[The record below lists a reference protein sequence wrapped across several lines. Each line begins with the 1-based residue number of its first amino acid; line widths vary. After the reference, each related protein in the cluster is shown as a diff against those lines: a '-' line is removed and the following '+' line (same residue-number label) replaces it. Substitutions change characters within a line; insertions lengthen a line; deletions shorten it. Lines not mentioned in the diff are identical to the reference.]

1 MDSAIGSIGLPVALA
16 IVMFGLGL
24 SLTVDDFRR
33 IAREPKAVTIA
44 LGAQRLILPALCF
57 GLILLFDP
65 APAIA
70 VGMMLLAASPGG
82 TSANL
87 FSHLFRGDVA
97 LNVSLTAVNW
107 VIAVF
112 TLPVVVNFA
121 VAYFDYT
128 STDGKVG
135 LQFSK
140 VLEVFAIVLIPVIIG
155 MVVRSKATGFAARAV
170 KPVRIMSTVILA
182 LVIIGALVAERANL
196 GDYLAAVG
204 SLAAVFCVVSLTVGY
219 VIPRLAKIDRKKALA
234 TAFEVGVHNG
244 TLAITVAI
252 SVLGD
257 KQLAVPAAIYSV
269 LMGPIATLA
278 GFIMTSGDRKASP
291 EPTPA
296 KRSES
301 FT

>member
-1 MDSAIGSIGLPVALA
+1 MDSAIGTIGLPIALA
-16 IVMFGLGL
+16 IIMFGMGL

-33 IAREPKAVTIA
+33 IAREPKAVAVA
-44 LGAQRLILPALCF
+44 LGAQLLILPALCF
-57 GLILLFDP
+57 GLVVLFDP
-65 APAIA
+65 VPAIA

-97 LNVSLTAVNW
+97 LNVSLTAVNS

-128 STDGKVG
+128 SSDGEVG
-135 LQFSK
+135 LQFGK
-140 VLEVFAIVLIPVIIG
+140 TLEVFAIVLVPVIVG
-155 MVVRSKATGFAARAV
+155 MLVRFKFTDFAVRSDKTF
-170 KPVRIMSTVILA
+170 RIMSAVILA
-182 LVIIGALVAERANL
+182 LVIVGALVAERANL
-196 GDYLAAVG
+196 ADYLAAVG

-219 VIPRLAKIDRKKALA
+219 AIPRLLQIDRKRALA

-269 LMGPIATLA
+269 LMGPIATIA
-278 GFIMTSGDRKASP
+278 GFLLTAGDRKASASA
-291 EPTPA
+291 PA
-296 KRSES
+296 ERSES
-301 FT
+301 LT

>member
-1 MDSAIGSIGLPVALA
+1 
-16 IVMFGLGL
+16 MFGLGL

-82 TSANL
+82 TS
-87 FSHLFRGDVA
+87 
-97 LNVSLTAVNW
+97 
-107 VIAVF
+107 
-112 TLPVVVNFA
+112 
-121 VAYFDYT
+121 
-128 STDGKVG
+128 
-135 LQFSK
+135 
-140 VLEVFAIVLIPVIIG
+140 
-155 MVVRSKATGFAARAV
+155 
-170 KPVRIMSTVILA
+170 
-182 LVIIGALVAERANL
+182 ANL

-296 KRSES
+296 ERSES

>member
-82 TSANL
+82 TS
-87 FSHLFRGDVA
+87 
-97 LNVSLTAVNW
+97 
-107 VIAVF
+107 
-112 TLPVVVNFA
+112 
-121 VAYFDYT
+121 
-128 STDGKVG
+128 
-135 LQFSK
+135 
-140 VLEVFAIVLIPVIIG
+140 
-155 MVVRSKATGFAARAV
+155 
-170 KPVRIMSTVILA
+170 
-182 LVIIGALVAERANL
+182 ANL

-278 GFIMTSGDRKASP
+278 GFILTSGDRKASL

>member
-1 MDSAIGSIGLPVALA
+1 MDSAIGTIGLPIALA
-16 IVMFGLGL
+16 IIMFGMGL

-33 IAREPKAVTIA
+33 IAREPKAVAVA
-44 LGAQRLILPALCF
+44 LGAQLLVLPALCF
-57 GLILLFDP
+57 GLVVLFDP
-65 APAIA
+65 VPAIA

-97 LNVSLTAVNW
+97 LNVSLTAVNS

-128 STDGKVG
+128 SSDGEVG
-135 LQFSK
+135 LQFGK
-140 VLEVFAIVLIPVIIG
+140 TLEVFAIVLVPVIVG
-155 MVVRSKATGFAARAV
+155 MLVRFKFTDFAVRSDKTF
-170 KPVRIMSTVILA
+170 RIMSAVILA
-182 LVIIGALVAERANL
+182 LVIVGALVAERANL
-196 GDYLAAVG
+196 ADYLAAVG

-219 VIPRLAKIDRKKALA
+219 AIPRLLQIDRKRALA

-269 LMGPIATLA
+269 LMGPIATIA
-278 GFIMTSGDRKASP
+278 GFLLTAGDRKASASA
-291 EPTPA
+291 PA
-296 KRSES
+296 ERSES
-301 FT
+301 LT